1 MALGRG
7 RWSRE
12 RVTAALILG
21 KAIDAIFNIVTESGV
36 RHGRPGWRFLRG
48 WGYFLEFL
56 ADPLTCDLSPWVTTQ
71 VILRS
76 PWAQVPSP
84 GVRYST

>member
-1 MALGRG
+1 M
-7 RWSRE
+7 
-12 RVTAALILG
+12 RVTAVLILG

-36 RHGRPGWRFLRG
+36 CHGYPGRRFLWG

-56 ADPLTCDLSPWVTTQ
+56 AEPLTCDLSPWVTTQ